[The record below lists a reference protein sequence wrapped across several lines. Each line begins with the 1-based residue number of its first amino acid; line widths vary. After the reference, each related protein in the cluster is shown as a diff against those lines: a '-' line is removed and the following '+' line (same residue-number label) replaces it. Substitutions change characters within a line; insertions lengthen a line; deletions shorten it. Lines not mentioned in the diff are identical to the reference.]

1 MISRKYASR
10 ADHVAPPEPPSYSK
24 VTIFAGDGTTR
35 VREISQAELQ
45 ARKRSPVPIQV
56 PPSMWIKRDPLPSVG
71 QRRRTKME
79 RDN

>member
-1 MISRKYASR
+1 MKPDRYSR
-10 ADHVAPPEPPSYSK
+10 ATPEPPSYSK
-24 VTIFAGDGTTR
+24 VVITDATGAV